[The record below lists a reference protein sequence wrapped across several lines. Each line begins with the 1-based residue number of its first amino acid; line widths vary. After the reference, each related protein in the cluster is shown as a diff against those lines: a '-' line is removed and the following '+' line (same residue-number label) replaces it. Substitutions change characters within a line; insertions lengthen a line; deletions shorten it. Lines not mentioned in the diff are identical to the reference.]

1 MTRTQR
7 IERAAASIGAERV
20 SRCRW
25 QYRDDATRRDYLAT
39 TGELLRLARYM
50 DDPRYAGDAYSH
62 WCAATTAREVTR

>member
-1 MTRTQR
+1 MTRAQR
-7 IERAAASIGAERV
+7 IDRAAASIGAERV

-25 QYRDDATRRDYLAT
+25 QYRDDATRRDYAAT
-39 TGELLRLARYM
+39 AGELLQLSRMM